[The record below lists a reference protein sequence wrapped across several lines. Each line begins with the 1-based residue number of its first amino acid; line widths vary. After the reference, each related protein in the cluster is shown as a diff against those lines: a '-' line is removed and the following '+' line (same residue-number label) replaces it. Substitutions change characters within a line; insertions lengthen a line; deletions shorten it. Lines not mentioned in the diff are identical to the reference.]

1 MYVYFFYFW
10 SMESSGGKGGEDSN
24 KNTFYMYIFYKN
36 TDLWVDSLESF
47 WLPIH
52 SDEIPKINLQFP

>member
-1 MYVYFFYFW
+1 MCIFFYFW

-24 KNTFYMYIFYKN
+24 KNTFYMYISFYKN